1 MKNKLARLKSAH
13 KTRSKISFG
22 IKHRLTVHKTT
33 MHTYAQL
40 FSPTGDIVASAST
53 LEKNIID
60 KNNHTGNIE
69 TAKIIGKIIAERAI
83 KKNVTEVAFD
93 ISGFNYHGRIKA
105 LAESAREHGLKF

>member
-53 LEKNIID
+53 FEKSIID
-60 KNNHTGNIE
+60 KKNHTGNIE

-93 ISGFNYHGRIKA
+93 RSGFNYHGRIKA

>member
-33 MHTYAQL
+33 MQTYAQL
-40 FSPTGDIVASAST
+40 FSPTGDIVASEST
-53 LEKNIID
+53 LEKSIID

-93 ISGFNYHGRIKA
+93 RSGFNYHGRIKA